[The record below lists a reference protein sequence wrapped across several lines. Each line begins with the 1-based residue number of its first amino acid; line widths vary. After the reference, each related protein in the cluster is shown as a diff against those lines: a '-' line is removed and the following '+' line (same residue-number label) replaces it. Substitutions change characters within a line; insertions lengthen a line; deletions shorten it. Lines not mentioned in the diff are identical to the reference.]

1 MRYLIIGSGGTG
13 GTLGFYM
20 TKSHKDV
27 TLIARN
33 KHLEMMKKKG
43 LTLER
48 LWNQT
53 TETIQVK
60 ACTMEE
66 YKETPDVIFVCVKG
80 YSIDDC
86 IPFIKKVSHKNTI
99 IIPILNIYD
108 TGGMMAKKLPGL
120 TVLDGCIYVSANI
133 KEPGVLLQH
142 GPIMRVVYGMRNH
155 QVNEELKIIE
165 QDLKESSIEPILSL
179 NIQRD
184 TLEKF
189 SYVSPIGALG
199 LYLHATAGDFQK
211 EGEAREMFK
220 GMIKEIM
227 TLSQAMGYPFNDD
240 YVPINL
246 EILKGLP
253 ASATTSMQRDVYA
266 GRKSEIQGLV
276 YHVVELAH
284 QYHVELPLYQKV
296 AEKLKKE
303 GLK

>member
-13 GTLGFYM
+13 GTLGYYL
-20 TKSHKDV
+20 TLHHKDV

-33 KHLEMMKKKG
+33 KHLEVMQEKG
-43 LTLER
+43 LTLEK
-48 LWNQT
+48 LWDHST
-53 TETIQVK
+53 HTISVK
-60 ACTMEE
+60 ACTMDDYQE
-66 YKETPDVIFVCVKG
+66 KADVIFVCVKG

-86 IPFIKKVSHKNTI
+86 IPFIKKASHQKTI

-108 TGGMMAKKLPGL
+108 TGGMMAKQLPGL

-142 GPIMRVVYGMRNH
+142 GPILRVVYGMRNH
-155 QVNEELKIIE
+155 EITEPLKLIE
-165 QDLKESSIEPILSL
+165 KDLKDSEIEPVLSTH
-179 NIQRD
+179 IQRD

-199 LYLHATAGDFQK
+199 LYLNAKAGDFQK
-211 EGEAREMFK
+211 EGEPREMFK
-220 GMIKEIM
+220 TMIQEIM
-227 TLSQAMGYPFNDD
+227 TLAKTMGYPFDDD
-240 YVPINL
+240 YVKINL

-266 GRKSEIQGLV
+266 GHLSEIEGLV
-276 YHVVELAH
+276 YHVVELSKE
-284 QYHVELPLYQKV
+284 YGITLPLYQKV

-303 GLK
+303 GL